1 MAKENE
7 NNNSDDWLWV
17 IVNDKDADGHYLGL
31 YDEDRDINFIPA
43 FKNKNTA
50 NDCFLDL
57 PRGKGEKYEVQ
68 AVHIDELKEDADKAD
83 FSVVLVDQDGK
94 IIK

>member
-1 MAKENE
+1 MAKDKE
-7 NNNSDDWLWV
+7 NNNSDGWLWV
-17 IVNDKDADGHYLGL
+17 IVNVKDTDGHYLGL
-31 YDEDRDINFIPA
+31 YDEQRDVDFIPA
-43 FKNKNTA
+43 FANKDAA

-57 PRGKGEKYEVQ
+57 PREKGEKYEVQ
-68 AVHIDELKEDADKAD
+68 AVHIDELKEDADKAE